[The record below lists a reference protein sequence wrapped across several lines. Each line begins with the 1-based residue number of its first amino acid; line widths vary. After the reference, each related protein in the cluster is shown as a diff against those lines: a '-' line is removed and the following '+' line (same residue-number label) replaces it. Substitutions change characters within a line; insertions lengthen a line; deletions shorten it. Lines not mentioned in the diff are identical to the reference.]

1 VTPEGAVVK
10 LDPDTNG
17 DKDLHFADTHPA
29 GTYYLYV
36 HQTSVGTPWV
46 KVTIEKT
53 DRSYSEFL
61 DTLDTLPLTTTLNG
75 DGTLRSGTVSD
86 ASEVSTTSNGIITT
100 LDIPA
105 GTVITGSST
114 WYGTLTL
121 PTATTTF
128 TLTPD
133 PGNTAV
139 AVLAIEIGAGDIA
152 LTFDQA
158 VKLTFVGQAS
168 NFIGWSRG
176 GVFTQITAPCDSLIN
191 PTLTDG
197 ADCKITDGSDL
208 VVWTKHF
215 TSFITYTQTPI
226 PPAPAPT
233 GGGGGGCTLGYTMTS
248 PVSVD
253 GTAGSSVTVPVTVTD
268 TGTCSGSVTVTAS
281 VPTGWTATSATTNLL
296 GANNPSQTV
305 NIIVTIPADAT
316 TSAIAFSGVVSG
328 QTYTSATT
336 VNIPAAAAPAV
347 PPATEQPLQPT
358 TPGLPSNA
366 TTPTGLAV
374 ASPETTAGIII
385 VAAIIVVIVAYAIW
399 RRQRKKKKI

>member
-1 VTPEGAVVK
+1 MIKMKKIIIMLMVLLALLTNLDLAFADVSNFQVVK
-10 LDPDTNG
+10 NFPEHIYG
-17 DKDLHFADTHPA
+17 
-29 GTYYLYV
+29 GESIS
-36 HQTSVGTPWV
+36 SVYSFDVSENINISFG
-46 KVTIEKT
+46 
-53 DRSYSEFL
+53 SYIL
-61 DTLDTLPLTTTLNG
+61 
-75 DGTLRSGTVSD
+75 SD
-86 ASEVSTTSNGIITT
+86 FKFTSNGSEIINFSISINNSVISCTHNVYDYSYNITCSDT
-100 LDIPA
+100 LSKGKYFAEYNLSFATNIQPDNYNVSFWLLPLDEYTSNQA
-105 GTVITGSST
+105 ITIS
-114 WYGTLTL
+114 
-121 PTATTTF
+121 
-128 TLTPD
+128 
-133 PGNTAV
+133 
-139 AVLAIEIGAGDIA
+139 
-152 LTFDQA
+152 
-158 VKLTFVGQAS
+158 
-168 NFIGWSRG
+168 
-176 GVFTQITAPCDSLIN
+176 QIIRNDNL
-191 PTLTDG
+191 L
-197 ADCKITDGSDL
+197 
-208 VVWTKHF
+208 
-215 TSFITYTQTPI
+215 
-226 PPAPAPT
+226 
-233 GGGGGGCTLGYTMTS
+233 GGGCIVGYTISS

-399 RRQRKKKKI
+399 RRQRKKKKM